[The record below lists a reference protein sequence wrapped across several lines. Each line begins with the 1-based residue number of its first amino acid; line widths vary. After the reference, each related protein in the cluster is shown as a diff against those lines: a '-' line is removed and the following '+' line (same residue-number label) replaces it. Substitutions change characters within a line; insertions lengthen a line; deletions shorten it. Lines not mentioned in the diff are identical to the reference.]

1 MDDMSELWS
10 ECCGHT
16 IDNCQTF
23 LARCR
28 VLRLACG
35 LFFCRRGSRMRHS
48 RERSGI
54 SHSNSNMNAVRQ
66 RVKETSARLAGPMSS
81 WTLRLPLLYNRK
93 EIIFGRR
100 MKERARNGLG
110 GCGM

>member
-1 MDDMSELWS
+1 
-10 ECCGHT
+10 
-16 IDNCQTF
+16 
-23 LARCR
+23 
-28 VLRLACG
+28 
-35 LFFCRRGSRMRHS
+35 
-48 RERSGI
+48 
-54 SHSNSNMNAVRQ
+54 MNAVRQ